1 MKCLGQGERLLL
13 PLEELVF
20 LPLAELLLLRE
31 KVLWLPLVELLVLP
45 LALLRLHLL
54 PLQVVQRHLFLRL
67 LALHRRHPTASP
79 YRLQL
84 RRQS

>member
-1 MKCLGQGERLLL
+1 MKCLGRGERPLL

-45 LALLRLHLL
+45 LGLLLFHPLL
-54 PLQVVQRHLFLRL
+54 LQVVQRHLSRCL
-67 LALHRRHPTASP
+67 LALHHRPTASP

>member
-13 PLEELVF
+13 PLEELFF
-20 LPLAELLLLRE
+20 LLPAELLLLE
-31 KVLWLPLVELLVLP
+31 KVLWLPLLERLALP
-45 LALLRLHLL
+45 LGLLLFHPLL
-54 PLQVVQRHLFLRL
+54 LQVVQRHLFLRL

-84 RRQS
+84 WRQS